1 LFILFIAAILLYN
14 YNYISTLSAEVLTT
28 ALFSLLLP
36 ALSFAYLAYK
46 GMDFRQALS
55 NMGLIQKLSMN
66 RIILLGL
73 LVFTIIFVLELV
85 ISLWSSITNISIST
99 NSCSVITGMPLW
111 FILFVAFIGPLDEEI
126 FFRGFLVRRI
136 GIILSALLFAVL
148 HAGYGSTF
156 GIDIIAA
163 LIFGLIAGYVF
174 KKTESLY
181 PSLIAHILVNVI
193 AVIGCL

>member
-14 YNYISTLSAEVLTT
+14 YNYISALSAEILTT

-46 GMDFRQALS
+46 GMNFRQALS
-55 NMGLIQKLSMN
+55 NMGLIQKLSRN

-73 LVFTIIFVLELV
+73 LIFTIIFVLELV